1 MANLEEI
8 WKRKRDEEKEEEVE
22 KGQGGGGNRET
33 DKWMFKESMLIGRS
47 PEKKK
52 ERKEEGGGMGEVKEL
67 IREMNKNLGGKME
80 RMDTNMKLLG
90 KDIRREMEQLREEM
104 RRREEEWIEQKRD
117 LEGKME
123 KMMKKMEE
131 IERREGEDER
141 WKEIEERML
150 KATQD
155 ATGSRREESRGG
167 KIEEKLKEIERKL
180 ERKEKEERR
189 KNIIIKGTKTKRE
202 EMKEKAE
209 EILKVTG
216 VEGAIEEVKAVG
228 PVEKGKELYMMQVKV
243 KTVELKRKIMEN
255 KRALKGREERIEDDL
270 TWEERRTQWTLRRI
284 ARGERE
290 KGKNVWVDSKKIRI
304 EGKWW
309 KWDDDKGVLMD
320 GEGNEWK
327 PTQEG
332 EQKKGE
338 EGKGT

>member
-33 DKWMFKESMLIGRS
+33 DNWMFKESMLIGRS

-141 WKEIEERML
+141 WKEIEEKML

-155 ATGSRREESRGG
+155 AAGR
-167 KIEEKLKEIERKL
+167 
-180 ERKEKEERR
+180 
-189 KNIIIKGTKTKRE
+189 TKTKRE

-320 GEGNEWK
+320 GEGKEWK
-327 PTQEG
+327 LTHEG
-332 EQKKGE
+332 ELKKGE